1 MSQLTISAGLVRHLR
16 EHAPSVVID
25 YRCPALP
32 GFVLRAR
39 PSGVHSWRVQLANRR
54 WLSLGRLDEV
64 GLGDARHA
72 AQARRAQA
80 ALGQDIPRRKPAP
93 CVTLRTFLDDTY
105 DAWMKST
112 YGSRTYQVCSI
123 RAAFRDLL
131 DLPLSEFTTA
141 RVDRWRTLRKYRHVS
156 ADASAA
162 ARTREVSRTTI
173 KNNIAALRGALN
185 RATEWGIVPSMP
197 LGRVRLG
204 ATDENPVVRYLGAHE
219 EARLRSA
226 LATRDDRR
234 RAGRQSA
241 NAWRR
246 ERNYKEFPAHGIYTD
261 HITPIVLLAL
271 NTGLRRGELLRLRWR
286 DIDLERRILTVT
298 GEDAKTRQTRHV
310 PLNSE
315 AANVLRVWAPP
326 LIDGDE
332 YLFGGAEELKPL
344 VAIRKTWVTV
354 LQAASVNRFRFHDL
368 RHTFASKLVMAGV
381 DLNTVRELLGH
392 KSVAMTLRYAHLAP
406 EHKAAAV
413 EVLVARIQDGE
424 AA

>member
-16 EHAPSVVID
+16 EHPPSVVID

-39 PSGVHSWRVQLANRR
+39 PSGIHSWRVQLASRR

-64 GLGDARHA
+64 ALGEARHA

-93 CVTLRTFLDDTY
+93 CVTLRKFLDDTY
-105 DAWMKST
+105 EAWMKST
-112 YGSRTYQVCSI
+112 YGNRTYQVASI

-131 DLPLSEFTTA
+131 DLPLSKFTTG
-141 RVDRWRTLRKYRHVS
+141 RVDRWRTMRKYRHAS
-156 ADASAA
+156 ADAPAA
-162 ARTREVSRTTI
+162 LRSREVSRTTI
-173 KNNIAALRGALN
+173 KNNIAALRAALN
-185 RATEWGIVPSMP
+185 RATEWGIVSAMP
-197 LGRVRLG
+197 LGRIKLRM
-204 ATDENPVVRYLGAHE
+204 TDENAVVRYLTADE
-219 EARLRSA
+219 EARLRAA
-226 LATRDDRR
+226 LAARDDRR
-234 RAGRQSA
+234 RAARESA

-246 ERNYKEFPAHGIYTD
+246 DRNYKEFPRYGSYTD

-271 NTGLRRGELLRLRWR
+271 NTGLRRGELLHLRSH
-286 DIDLERRILTVT
+286 DIDLQRRILTVR
-298 GEDAKTRQTRHV
+298 GEDTKTRQTRHV

-326 LIDGDE
+326 LCDGEE
-332 YLFGGAEELKPL
+332 YVFGGAEQLKPL
-344 VAIRKTWVTV
+344 VAIRKTWVAV
-354 LQAASVNRFRFHDL
+354 IQAAAVNRFRFHDL

-413 EVLVARIQDGE
+413 EVLVARTREGE